1 MKKIL
6 ALILAAVMMLSFV
19 ACSESQTT
27 EGNGAASEP
36 ASAESKSGET
46 AATSEAA
53 SAAAST
59 ATSSATSAAASAAAS
74 GTENFDPAGKKIGYI
89 IYSNAN
95 ESAYMYYSGL
105 EKLCKDAGIE
115 VLSTES
121 NGDAESMMSACD
133 NFILQGV
140 DAIVDS
146 SWNAGG
152 GSSLVKKC
160 NDAGIPLISID
171 VYYEGDN
178 SYFVGVNNE
187 AVGVVGGDAA
197 AKWAKKKFGD
207 KLDYVVVTY
216 SASLESI
223 NARTT
228 SALQGVRDAGY
239 DIPDDHY
246 FQLEIGTGD
255 TTQLA
260 KQQMTDWLTAHPE
273 GTMVSVT
280 GNAEAALGFESAI
293 ESQNRGDDCIIVS
306 SGYDTAAKSAI
317 GSGDKVWCAAVDY
330 MGLHYGDTAYP
341 LLLKLLAGERPTEK
355 FWYVQTRF
363 VDSENYAEVGNEQ

>member
-1 MKKIL
+1 MKKLIALLL
-6 ALILAAVMMLSFV
+6 ALVMVIGLV
-19 ACSESQTT
+19 AC
-27 EGNGAASEP
+27 GANDAP
-36 ASAESKSGET
+36 AAEAPKADAPAADAPAADAPAADAPAADDGE
-46 AATSEAA
+46 
-53 SAAAST
+53 
-59 ATSSATSAAASAAAS
+59 
-74 GTENFDPAGKKIGYI
+74 FDPAGKKIGYI

-95 ESAYMYYSGL
+95 ESAYMYYAGL
-105 EKLCKDAGIE
+105 EKLCKEAGIE

-121 NGDAESMMSACD
+121 NGDAEAMMSACD

-152 GSSLVKKC
+152 GAALVQKC

-171 VYYEGDN
+171 VYYEGAN
-178 SYFVGVNNE
+178 SYFVGVNNP
-187 AVGVVGGDAA
+187 AVGVVGGEAA
-197 AKWAKKKFGD
+197 AKWAQKKFGD
-207 KLDYVVVTY
+207 NLDYVVVTY

-223 NARTT
+223 NTRTT
-228 SALQGVRDAGY
+228 AALEGVRNAGY

-246 FQLEIGTGD
+246 FELEIGTGD

-280 GNAEAALGFESAI
+280 GNAEAALGFQSAI

-306 SGYDTAAKSAI
+306 SGYDSPAKAAI
-317 GSGDKVWCAAVDY
+317 GAGDTVWCAAVDY
-330 MGLHYGDTAYP
+330 MGLHYGDTAFP
-341 LLLKLLAGERPTEK
+341 LLLKLLAGERPEEA

-363 VDSENYAEVGNEQ
+363 VDTDNYAEIEAE